1 MSYIPE
7 SNQESDTLQPK
18 NQIKADFKGLFK
30 GVYFFLKELLD
41 IKADTDAENT
51 KASIRAD
58 IAFKGHTSWILICSI
73 FIASIGLNANSTA
86 VVIGAMLISPLM
98 GPILGIG
105 MSLACLL
112 YTSPSPRD

>member
-18 NQIKADFKGLFK
+18 NQIKADFKVLFK
-30 GVYFFLKELLD
+30 GIYFFLKELLD

-73 FIASIGLNANSTA
+73 FIASIFFIELSLINLSK
-86 VVIGAMLISPLM
+86 VIIFTLVATV
-98 GPILGIG
+98 
-105 MSLACLL
+105 LL
-112 YTSPSPRD
+112 